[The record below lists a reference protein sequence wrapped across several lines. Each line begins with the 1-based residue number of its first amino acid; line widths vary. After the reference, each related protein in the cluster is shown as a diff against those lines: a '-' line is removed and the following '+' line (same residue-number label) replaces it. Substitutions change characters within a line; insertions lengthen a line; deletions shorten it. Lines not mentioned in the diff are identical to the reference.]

1 MNLTQIYAIGP
12 SNAKRLYTSHNIIT
26 IAELK
31 KALKK
36 TPDIINNK
44 QKIGLKYHTELQ
56 KRIPREEIDK
66 YFTVINDICNDI
78 SPDIKMSI
86 NGSYRRG
93 VATSGDIDILITST
107 KAGDDTSEL
116 RKKLIKKLKKRKI
129 IIETL
134 AGGKKK
140 FMGIAR
146 LKDEGYKIAR
156 HVDIIDTSKEQYP
169 YAQLYFTGS
178 GGFNSMMRAHALTM
192 GYSLNEYT
200 LSHKTTKKPIESDLI
215 KSKLGKVSI
224 DEERD
229 IFDFLEMTY
238 VTPEDRNNITLSK
251 VLQPQCHK

>member
-1 MNLTQIYAIGP
+1 
-12 SNAKRLYTSHNIIT
+12 
-26 IAELK
+26 
-31 KALKK
+31 
-36 TPDIINNK
+36 
-44 QKIGLKYHTELQ
+44 
-56 KRIPREEIDK
+56 
-66 YFTVINDICNDI
+66 
-78 SPDIKMSI
+78 MSI

-178 GGFNSMMRAHALTM
+178 GGFNSMMRAHALTL
-192 GYSLNEYT
+192 SLI
-200 LSHKTTKKPIESDLI
+200 HI
-215 KSKLGKVSI
+215 
-224 DEERD
+224 
-229 IFDFLEMTY
+229 
-238 VTPEDRNNITLSK
+238 
-251 VLQPQCHK
+251 